1 MNKARKRS
9 PVRGMLRRNRSADND
24 VLPMQNVPLTPKQQQ
39 QHTNMNITRKRS
51 PMRGMLRRNR
61 SADNDVLPMQNIPRN
76 YKSGDDEVGTRS
88 PRPRSTSAPRRG
100 RTNSGSSGDISL
112 QDLRDDKYH
121 PTSKDK
127 KNSDHRRRLPQL
139 LIVLLLL
146 VGVISLAR
154 STEHTPSNVRGI
166 YCPMDQPEPYTQ
178 CSLPAGTDCPFQ
190 CIHMPIYDKTGQ
202 CTGEV
207 VCKPEKRCTC
217 ENSRDG
223 EWFCFGG
230 GTYKEK
236 ECRKK
241 NYYTY
246 QPCTCPRTLAVRQS

>member
-1 MNKARKRS
+1 MNINRNRS
-9 PVRGMLRRNRSADND
+9 PMRGMVRRNRSADHD
-24 VLPMQNVPLTPKQQQ
+24 VLPMQNVP
-39 QHTNMNITRKRS
+39 IS
-51 PMRGMLRRNR
+51 
-61 SADNDVLPMQNIPRN
+61 PRN
-76 YKSGDDEVGTRS
+76 YRSGDDEVGTPSPIHRS
-88 PRPRSTSAPRRG
+88 GSAPRRRG
-100 RTNSGSSGDISL
+100 GSSCSSGDISL
-112 QDLRDDKYH
+112 QDLRDDTYS
-121 PTSKDK
+121 PTHKDK
-127 KNSDHRRRLPQL
+127 KNSDHSSRVPQF

-154 STEHTPSNVRGI
+154 STGHTPSKVRGI
-166 YCPMDQPEPYTQ
+166 YCPMDQPEPFTQ

-190 CIHMPIYDKTGQ
+190 CIHMPVYDKTGQ

-207 VCKPEKRCTC
+207 VCQPEKRCTC

-230 GTYKEK
+230 DTFKEQS
-236 ECRKK
+236 CRKK